1 MPSVRR
7 VTTAALLCAMLVL
20 TFVVSG
26 CGGGGG
32 GGGGVPAEVTITIT
46 NCDPITYAA
55 AGVICIDFTATGPA
69 GVFDLLAEF
78 IGGPSGPLVGAYE
91 IPPGLQAQLG
101 INPPSNSNNIVIS
114 SNGGTVS
121 GRFCWFAGADL
132 GFVGALGIQF
142 FLTPVAPGSSNP
154 VGPIAAGC
162 PAMNYLGGGQ
172 TQAGVGPPI
181 GTNGRAAHCAEN
193 VADKSITIAG
203 GYTSNGVGGF
213 TSYNTADRFTIDT
226 ATFTY
231 SKNANALVM
240 RSPRTDH
247 ACAFF
252 LDPNT
257 EQIKVLVTGGAD
269 FSLGLNAAA
278 NNTADVYCF
287 SPQPDSIVS
296 TTTNMNVA
304 RRGHTATW
312 VAANK
317 VVIIGGES
325 GGASPTTLN
334 SIEIYD
340 PVFDT
345 FTIAPTSL
353 THPRRGHTA
362 TLLPSGKILI
372 AGGFSTA
379 APTTA
384 LPAEIFDANSAS
396 SGAIMDVPASLVNRV
411 HHTATRLANGWVLLA
426 GGQNV
431 TTGAYSSS
439 ADIFEPELGGLG
451 SMGGFTTT
459 MPLMSTARAYHG
471 ASLLGSGDALVT
483 GGESGAG
490 VTASAEVFL
499 YHTLTF
505 TPTIPMGTARAEHSS
520 TGTSC
525 GPIVLIGGRS
535 GVASNF
541 LNTLEMYTYDNMNPV
556 IASAFTATSGV
567 NGTVY
572 VDMTV
577 TDPDA
582 DGGYVIIRFRPFGAG
597 MFKLCTIDQQNP
609 STAGGGFPNMQVGGM
624 PNQALPYAFRW
635 NFAAD
640 GLTSGQTVQ
649 VEVLPVGVTL
659 GTPVTLPLFQ
669 LP

>member
-1 MPSVRR
+1 
-7 VTTAALLCAMLVL
+7 MLVL
-20 TFVVSG
+20 PFVVSG

-46 NCDPITYAA
+46 GCDPITYAA
-55 AGVICIDFTATGPA
+55 SGVICIDFTATGPA
-69 GVFDLLAEF
+69 GTFDLLAQF

-101 INPPSNSNNIVIS
+101 INPPSNANSIVIS
-114 SNGGTVS
+114 SNGATVT

-132 GFVGALGIQF
+132 GFLGALGIQF

-154 VGPIAAGC
+154 VGPMAAGC

-172 TQAGVGPPI
+172 TQAGTGPPI
-181 GTNGRAAHCAEN
+181 SPTGRAGHCAEN
-193 VADKSITIAG
+193 VADKSIAIAG
-203 GYTSNGVGGF
+203 GYVNNGPGF
-213 TSYNTADRFTIDT
+213 DSFNTFDRFTFDV
-226 ATFTY
+226 ANFTY
-231 SKNANALVM
+231 SKNANALLM
-240 RSPRTDH
+240 RNPRADH

-257 EQIKVLVTGGAD
+257 EQIKVLATGGAD
-269 FSLGLNAAA
+269 FALGVSSAA

-287 SPQPDSIVS
+287 SPQPDSVVS
-296 TTTNMNVA
+296 TATNMNQA

-312 VAANK
+312 TASNK
-317 VVIIGGES
+317 VVIIGGET
-325 GGASPTTLN
+325 GGPSPATLG

-345 FTIAPTSL
+345 FTVAPTNL
-353 THPRRGHTA
+353 AFPRRGHTA

-384 LPAEIFDANSAS
+384 LPAEIFDANSSS
-396 SGAIMDVPASLVNRV
+396 SGAIMTVPSSLVDRV

-431 TTGAYSSS
+431 TSGAYSSS
-439 ADIFEPELGGLG
+439 SDIFEPELGGPG
-451 SMGGFTTT
+451 SMGAFTTT
-459 MPLMSTARAYHG
+459 MPLMSTARAHH
-471 ASLLGSGDALVT
+471 ATSLLGTGDALVT
-483 GGESGAG
+483 GGETGAG
-490 VTASAEVFL
+490 VLSSAEVFL

-535 GVASNF
+535 AAASSF

-556 IASAFTATSGV
+556 IASAFTATSAV
-567 NGTVY
+567 NGTLY

-582 DGGYVIIRFRPFGAG
+582 DGGYVIIRFRPFGTG
-597 MFKLCTIDQQNP
+597 PFKLCTIDQQNP
-609 STAGGGFPNMQVGGM
+609 STAGNAFPNMQVGGM

-640 GLTSGQTVQ
+640 GLSSGQTVQ
-649 VEVLPVGVTL
+649 IEILPIGVTL